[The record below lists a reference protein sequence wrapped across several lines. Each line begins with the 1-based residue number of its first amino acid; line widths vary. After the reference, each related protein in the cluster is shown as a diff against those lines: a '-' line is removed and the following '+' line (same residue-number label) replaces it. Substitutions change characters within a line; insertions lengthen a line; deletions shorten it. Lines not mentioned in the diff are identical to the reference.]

1 MIIICARGMTM
12 NVDILKKAVIALLA
26 TLPVIFPA
34 MVTADE
40 YTVVIKNHMFI
51 PDRIEVT
58 AGQKHRLI
66 VLNQDATPE
75 EFESYELNREKVVAG
90 KSKIVVF
97 LPPLETG
104 EYPFFGEFNPD
115 TAQGRII
122 VK

>member
-1 MIIICARGMTM
+1 M

-34 MVTADE
+34 MATADE

-90 KSKIVVF
+90 HSKIVVF

>member
-1 MIIICARGMTM
+1 MHL
-12 NVDILKKAVIALLA
+12 DILKKAVMALAA
-26 TLPVIFPA
+26 TLPIIFPA
-34 MVTADE
+34 MVIADE
-40 YTVVIKNHMFI
+40 YTVVIKNHTFI
-51 PDRIEVT
+51 PDRIEMT

-97 LPPLETG
+97 LPPLDAG

>member
-1 MIIICARGMTM
+1 M
-12 NVDILKKAVIALLA
+12 NFDISKKAVIALLA
-26 TLPVIFPA
+26 TLPILFPA
-34 MVTADE
+34 MTIADE

-51 PDRIEVT
+51 PDRIEMT

-75 EFESYELNREKVVAG
+75 EFESYELNREKIVGGHAR
-90 KSKIVVF
+90 IVVF
-97 LPPLETG
+97 LPPLEAG

>member
-1 MIIICARGMTM
+1 MIIICARGINMDL
-12 NVDILKKAVIALLA
+12 DILKKAVMALVA
-26 TLPVIFPA
+26 TLPIIFPG

-40 YTVVIKNHMFI
+40 YTVVIKNHTFI
-51 PDRIEVT
+51 PDRIEIT
-58 AGQKHRLI
+58 ARQKHRLI

-97 LPPLETG
+97 LPPLDAG